1 MVFTM
6 SRSSPIRIG
15 SVCRTARRSWLPP
28 VCLALSLLSGC
39 RLDMHLQPKYN
50 PEVPSNFF
58 SDGRSARQP
67 VTGTVARG
75 QLRTD
80 ELLYA
85 GKSDG
90 NVADIFPFAIGTA
103 ELARGRERF
112 NIYCSP
118 CHGYAG
124 YGDGMIV
131 QRGFP
136 APPSFHD
143 DRLRQAPV
151 GHFFDVMTNGFGLM
165 YSYASRV
172 SPQDRWYIAA
182 YIRALQRSQYTP
194 MSDLSPTQS
203 SALDG
208 QP

>member
-1 MVFTM
+1 MDCRRHITRCSTFPDLRWSLVAVFSSASRPATRNSISPQRGPFSKVWLPMVFTM

-28 VCLALSLLSGC
+28 VCFALSLLSGC

-131 QRGFP
+131 Q
-136 APPSFHD
+136 
-143 DRLRQAPV
+143 
-151 GHFFDVMTNGFGLM
+151 
-165 YSYASRV
+165 
-172 SPQDRWYIAA
+172 
-182 YIRALQRSQYTP
+182 
-194 MSDLSPTQS
+194 
-203 SALDG
+203 
-208 QP
+208 

>member
-6 SRSSPIRIG
+6 SRFSPIRLG
-15 SVCRTARRSWLPP
+15 FLFRKAGCVRLPL
-28 VCLALSLLSGC
+28 VCLALSLLVGC

-50 PEVPSNFF
+50 PEVPSDFF
-58 SDGRSARQP
+58 SDGRSVRQP

-80 ELLYA
+80 ELMYT

-90 NVADIFPFAIGTA
+90 NVADMFPFAIGPA

-112 NIYCSP
+112 NIYCTP
-118 CHGYAG
+118 CHGYTG

-136 APPSFHD
+136 APPSFHT

-182 YIRALQRSQYTP
+182 YIRALQRSQHAP
-194 MSDLSPTQS
+194 MSDLPPAQA
-203 SALDG
+203 SALEA

>member
-1 MVFTM
+1 MVCTM
-6 SRSSPIRIG
+6 SRSSQTHTGCHFRKAG
-15 SVCRTARRSWLPP
+15 SGWLPL
-28 VCLALSLLSGC
+28 VCLSLSLLSGC

-50 PEVPSNFF
+50 PEVPSDFF
-58 SDGRSARQP
+58 SDGRSVRQP

-80 ELLYA
+80 ELLYT

-90 NVADIFPFAIGTA
+90 NVADMFPFAIGPG
-103 ELARGRERF
+103 ELSRGRDRF
-112 NIYCSP
+112 NIYCTP

-136 APPSFHD
+136 APPSFHI

-172 SPQDRWYIAA
+172 SPEDRWYIAA
-182 YIRALQRSQYTP
+182 YIRALQRSQHAPMTDLTP
-194 MSDLSPTQS
+194 AQAQS
-203 SALDG
+203 LEA